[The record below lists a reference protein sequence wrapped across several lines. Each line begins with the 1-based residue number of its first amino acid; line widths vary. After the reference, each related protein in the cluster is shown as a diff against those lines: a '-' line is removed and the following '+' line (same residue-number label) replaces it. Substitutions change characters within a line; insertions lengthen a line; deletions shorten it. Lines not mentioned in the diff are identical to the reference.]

1 MLLPLL
7 FLLFSPLSAAG
18 LCHPDDKSALLEFKH
33 SFSNPNPFPTWD
45 PAFDCCDWYGVECNE
60 TTNYVIGLNIISDD
74 LNGTIPTVLP
84 KLKHLQH
91 LRLHK
96 IPNLV
101 GIIPPEIGELPHL
114 TYLVISW
121 TNVSGPVPNFLANL
135 KNLAYLILSFNRL
148 SGSIPPSLATLP
160 YLYAIDLSRN
170 QLTGPI
176 PESFGHFANT
186 AGFPALDLSH
196 NMLSGDIPASLAN
209 VNFSQ
214 VDISRNNLSGDASVF
229 FGRERSLAL
238 LSFQGTISSLISQI
252 LCGEIPTGWKLRYR
266 SESWDNTSFFHNRVL
281 PHTHF
286 APSVSPESTT
296 VAKRTNGPVPRT
308 PARAPFPVLFSLP
321 QLPFLC
327 CRSFSAAISN
337 QPRGLF
343 SSNLG
348 NVDNEKHWLKPGFS
362 NNLLGASRSIHG
374 TGGTGVPPG
383 TRPETCKRCRG
394 SGMIVSQNGPFTL
407 QSTCP
412 NCGGAGKIVSSFCK
426 SCKGKRVVKG
436 PKTVKL
442 NVMAGVDNNETI
454 KIPRSGG
461 ADPDGNQPGDLY
473 VMIKVREDPVFRR
486 EGADIHVDAVLTI
499 SQAILGG
506 TIQVPTLT
514 GDVVVK
520 VRPGTQPG
528 QKVVLRK
535 KGIKVRNS
543 FSFGDEYVHF
553 NVSIP
558 TNLTERQRQLIEEFA
573 KEEQGEDDKGA
584 AAGVSG

>member
-1 MLLPLL
+1 MVRSHGLQLARRSLSSFLFHNCHSYNCDPLL
-7 FLLFSPLSAAG
+7 
-18 LCHPDDKSALLEFKH
+18 
-33 SFSNPNPFPTWD
+33 
-45 PAFDCCDWYGVECNE
+45 
-60 TTNYVIGLNIISDD
+60 
-74 LNGTIPTVLP
+74 
-84 KLKHLQH
+84 
-91 LRLHK
+91 
-96 IPNLV
+96 
-101 GIIPPEIGELPHL
+101 
-114 TYLVISW
+114 
-121 TNVSGPVPNFLANL
+121 SG
-135 KNLAYLILSFNRL
+135 
-148 SGSIPPSLATLP
+148 
-160 YLYAIDLSRN
+160 
-170 QLTGPI
+170 
-176 PESFGHFANT
+176 
-186 AGFPALDLSH
+186 GF
-196 NMLSGDIPASLAN
+196 
-209 VNFSQ
+209 
-214 VDISRNNLSGDASVF
+214 
-229 FGRERSLAL
+229 
-238 LSFQGTISSLISQI
+238 
-252 LCGEIPTGWKLRYR
+252 
-266 SESWDNTSFFHNRVL
+266 
-281 PHTHF
+281 
-286 APSVSPESTT
+286 
-296 VAKRTNGPVPRT
+296 
-308 PARAPFPVLFSLP
+308 
-321 QLPFLC
+321 
-327 CRSFSAAISN
+327 RSFSAAISN
-337 QPRGLF
+337 QSRGLF

-348 NVDNEKHWLKPGFS
+348 NVDNERYCLKPGFS
-362 NNLLGASRSIHG
+362 NNLLGASRSIHSTAQLSRDFYDVLG
-374 TGGTGVPPG
+374 VSKNATASEIKKAYYGLAKKLHPDTNKDDPEAEKKFQEVQKAYEVLKDEEKRQQYDQLGHEAFERAGNGEGPGFDPFGAGFNPFQDIFRNADIFNIFNRNMGGEDVKVSVELSFMEAVHGCTKTLSILTDLTCDTCGGTGVPPG